1 MSRSSGLVTTLNGLF
16 SPLLPLKDDRYK
28 WLVLLTV
35 SVGSFVATLDISVL
49 TVCLPALAS
58 VFKTDSAVIGW
69 VNVVYLITSQSLMF
83 SLARIGDA
91 RGRKVIYMLGLALYT
106 AGLILC
112 SLSQNISHLILSR
125 AIQGVGAASI
135 ISLST
140 AIAVAVFPEDGRGRA
155 LGVLASVDAVGLI
168 AGPIIG
174 GTALDML
181 GWRAIFFSRVPLALA
196 AMLLTWLIVDEQKEP
211 APRFHFDFGGAIS
224 LFGCLTTALLFLNLS
239 GRWSL
244 FSPPSLALFVSALV
258 MLAVFLRFEKRAPQ
272 PIVELALFKNPG
284 LTGAALTSGVHA
296 FIVVGSAFLLPFY
309 LTEALGYS
317 ASMVGLFFSMLPVPF
332 LLLSPVAGRMSDTIG
347 PKFLSALGV
356 AVACVALF
364 FLGRLGSGPTP
375 VAIASCVC
383 LIGTSYGIFIAPTN
397 STIIDSVSKDRFGI
411 ASGIIATTR
420 QVGSSTGIAVAGAL
434 FATRLAFYSHHLA
447 DGRPDLHAIRKAA
460 VTGAFQD
467 TLSIA
472 AVFGTVGIITALFP
486 FRQRKWRATNAGSD
500 E

>member
-1 MSRSSGLVTTLNGLF
+1 MGVSHGFYR
-16 SPLLPLKDDRYK
+16 LKGERYK

-35 SVGSFVATLDISVL
+35 SVGSFVASLDISVL
-49 TVCLPALAS
+49 TVCLPALAAA
-58 VFKTDSAVIGW
+58 FKTDSAVIGW

-91 RGRKVIYMLGLALYT
+91 RGRKMIYMLGLALYT

-112 SLSQNISHLILSR
+112 SLSLNIPHLIVSR

-140 AIAVAVFPEDGRGRA
+140 AIAVAVFPGDERGRA

-181 GWRAIFFSRVPLALA
+181 GWRAIFFARVPVALA
-196 AMLLTWLIVDEQKEP
+196 AMVLTWFIVDEQKDP
-211 APRFHFDFGGAIS
+211 VPRFHFDFGGASS
-224 LFGCLTTALLFLNLS
+224 LFGCLTTALLFLNLA

-244 FSPPSLALFVSALV
+244 FSPPSLALFASALV
-258 MLAVFLRFEKRAPQ
+258 MLAIFVRFEKRSAQ
-272 PIVELALFKNPG
+272 PIVELALFRNPA
-284 LTGAALTSGVHA
+284 LTGAALTSGIHA
-296 FIVVGSAFLLPFY
+296 SVVVGAAFLLPFY

-317 ASMVGLFFSMLPVPF
+317 ASMVGLFFSMLSVPF
-332 LLLSPVAGRMSDTIG
+332 LLLSPLAGRVSEMIS

-356 AVACVALF
+356 ALACVALF
-364 FLGRLGSGPTP
+364 FLGRLGNGPTP
-375 VAIASCVC
+375 VAIALCVC
-383 LIGTSYGIFIAPTN
+383 LIGTSYGVFIAPTN
-397 STIIDSVSKDRFGI
+397 SMIMNSVPRDRFGT

-434 FATRLAFYSHHLA
+434 FASRLAFYSHHVA
-447 DGRPDLHAIRKAA
+447 DGRLALHAIRRTA
-460 VTGAFQD
+460 VASAFQD
-467 TLSIA
+467 TLLLA
-472 AVFGTVGIITALFP
+472 AVFGALGIITALFP
-486 FRQRKWRATNAGSD
+486 LPQRKLRK
-500 E
+500 